1 MFNNEFY
8 PTPDH
13 LVDLMLKPYFEET
26 RYGTYLQIPNNKNIL
41 DPSAGKGNIL
51 ERVYQ
56 HLDNRS
62 IGRRGYK
69 EETLNDLSVI
79 EHKSFNKIEKIEP
92 SNWGC
97 TDKVQKRKQHNKSG
111 CYGIEINEELSYILQ
126 CKGVNVIGKDFLHYK
141 SDIHDFGLIIM
152 NPPFS
157 NGSAH
162 LLKAWE
168 IATETDIV
176 CVLNAET
183 IRNPYN
189 KQRKMLCEIIKNN
202 GGTVEYIGTPFKNSE
217 RKTNVECCIVRL
229 QKRQPRNR
237 FSFDFIDDEDLN
249 KDAMVDID
257 MSSNSTGVET
267 HSYVRNTVRNYQKAK
282 EAYVEYIKALKK
294 LEYYTDGYG
303 LERNVCENIQFN
315 SSGRSCRKNKE
326 EENFESFLS
335 EYKHKLLKK
344 VLKDMKVSDY
354 MTSEIYED
362 LESHIY
368 VHSNMDITEENIRM
382 IIETIMFNYNN
393 NMKKACSSIFD
404 VFTKYY
410 KENREVNEGW
420 KTNKGYKVTNKVIL
434 PNFVVFGHDSN
445 YNVDYKKHSTYS
457 DIDKVFCWLSGKK
470 YDDESKETLYN
481 AVRRVKIGDSS
492 LQDSEFFK
500 FRCYQKGTI
509 HLVFKDSV
517 IRDRFNLLVSEHKNI
532 IGWED

>member
-1 MFNNEFY
+1 MFHNEFY

-13 LVDLMLKPYFEET
+13 LVDLMLKPYFEESK
-26 RYGTYLQIPNNKNIL
+26 RYGTHLCIPNNKNIL

-56 HLDNRS
+56 HLDQRYK
-62 IGRRGYK
+62 GYS
-69 EETLNDLSVI
+69 EEESKDLSVI
-79 EHKSFNKIEKIEP
+79 EHKYFNKIEKIQKTNYH
-92 SNWGC
+92 S
-97 TDKVQKRKQHNKSG
+97 TDKVHARKANNKTG
-111 CYGIEINEELSYILQ
+111 LYGIEVNEELSYILQ
-126 CKGVNVIGKDFLHYK
+126 CKGVNVIGKDFFQYK
-141 SDIHDFGLIIM
+141 SDIHDFGLILM

-202 GGTVEYIGTPFKNSE
+202 GGTVEYIGSPFVDSE

-249 KDAMVDID
+249 KDSMVDID
-257 MSSNSTGVET
+257 MTSQTTGLET
-267 HSYVRNTVRNYQKAK
+267 HSYVKNTVRNYQKAK

-303 LERNVCENIQFN
+303 LERNVCESVQFN
-315 SSGRSCRKNKE
+315 SPNRACRQNKE
-326 EENFESFLS
+326 EENLENFLS
-335 EYKHKLLKK
+335 DFKHKLLNK

-362 LESHIY
+362 LASHIY

-393 NMKKACSSIFD
+393 NMKKACSTTFD
-404 VFTKYY
+404 VFTKYH
-410 KENREVNEGW
+410 KENREIGEGW

-434 PNFVVFGHDSN
+434 PNFVCFDYGSC
-445 YNVDYKKHSTYS
+445 YGIDYKKHSTYL

-470 YDDESKETLYN
+470 FDEKSETTLYN
-481 AVRRVKIGDSS
+481 SVKKVKIGDSS
-492 LQDSEFFK
+492 LQDSDFFK

-509 HLVFKDSV
+509 HLTFKDPEL
-517 IRDRFNLLVSEHKNI
+517 RDRFNLLVSEHKNI
-532 IGWED
+532 IGWGD